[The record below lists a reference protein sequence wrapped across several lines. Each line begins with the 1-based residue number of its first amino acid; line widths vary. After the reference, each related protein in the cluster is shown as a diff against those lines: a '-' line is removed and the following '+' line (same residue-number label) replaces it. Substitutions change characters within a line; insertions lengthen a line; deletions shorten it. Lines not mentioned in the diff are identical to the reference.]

1 MSIDTI
7 IMIIIVILAIIVLF
21 ALLLLLVTSGIAI
34 TATGT
39 YEASTPLSKTNATG
53 I

>member
-7 IMIIIVILAIIVLF
+7 IIVILTIIVLF

-39 YEASTPLSKTNATG
+39 YEASTPLSKTSATG